1 MVLLFAT
8 SKKYDK
14 VLYNWLSPS
23 LNNCHLHEIALF
35 FVLPTYVEIIPMR
48 WLHDPIVKK
57 LCQNPWNRLA
67 LLDVPKVLT
76 DFTLTY
82 RKALIPDGQ
91 GAIKREH
98 KVAGLIRFSQSSQ
111 YMLHYKLAVIIL
123 KDHSLYCYS
132 LAGAWTGIDQ
142 WWVCSLGRA
151 RHHTI
156 FVTISFQIS

>member
-14 VLYNWLSPS
+14 VLYTPHNWLSPS

-35 FVLPTYVEIIPMR
+35 FVLPTYVEIILMR

-67 LLDVPKVLT
+67 LLEVPKVLT

-91 GAIKREH
+91 GAIKLEH
-98 KVAGLIRFSQSSQ
+98 VYCWAHKIFTVFSIYASLQAGRYIKRPLTLLLQFGWSLDWHRPVVSLQSG
-111 YMLHYKLAVIIL
+111 
-123 KDHSLYCYS
+123 
-132 LAGAWTGIDQ
+132 AG
-142 WWVCSLGRA
+142 
-151 RHHTI
+151 
-156 FVTISFQIS
+156 